1 MIDGVP
7 VYLGVSSPIATAL
20 AMLYLIFTGRL
31 YVRSAHEAVV
41 RVLENQIAAL
51 TVEMTT
57 WRDSSLSKD
66 ETIRLLTTTNAE
78 FVESAKFQDHVMSAL
93 QSTAGRAS

>member
-1 MIDGVP
+1 MIDGIP
-7 VYLGVSSPIATAL
+7 AFLGVSSPIATAL
-20 AMLYLIFTGRL
+20 AMFYLVFTGRL

-51 TVEMTT
+51 TLELGT
-57 WRDSSLSKD
+57 WRDSSLGKD
-66 ETIRLLTTTNAE
+66 ETIRLLSSTNAE

-93 QSTAGRAS
+93 QSTAGRTS